1 MVRKSALSLIISLL
15 FFCLNTRA
23 ASFYT
28 GLNYTFAGVVS
39 EDDIYN
45 GAYHWDPGII
55 LGVQFGRLTLDS
67 QIKQLHMK
75 KDYEKDGAVKLNETF
90 DLGWSVAVS
99 EHIDASAS
107 DYYVETFTHCRWILF
122 TWCTPGYGGYHHV
135 NEQPLEYWIPKFE
148 KCGMYIDIEKSK
160 LIKESNRLQMVKHT
174 DWSTALRNKR
184 KGFLSLWATVF
195 ENRSI

>member
-75 KDYEKDGAVKLNETF
+75 KDYEKDGAQFVIEVDSLFLSSGIRLEVMPFITF
-90 DLGWSVAVS
+90 NLGVNYQNVDSRYRS
-99 EHIDASAS
+99 INSNKFINGLPDNHYIS
-107 DYYVETFTHCRWILF
+107 YYIGGGFAGEVFPNIL
-122 TWCTPGYGGYHHV
+122 GRVDINYYRGDQKYGLLT
-135 NEQPLEYWIPKFE
+135 LELALAY
-148 KCGMYIDIEKSK
+148 K
-160 LIKESNRLQMVKHT
+160 LIT
-174 DWSTALRNKR
+174 
-184 KGFLSLWATVF
+184 F
-195 ENRSI
+195 